1 MRKEQSLL
9 LLAEQ
14 QKLIHRD
21 ELPHKALTRE
31 RIASLLGASSL
42 RSNDIET
49 LSSRKSCYV
58 AETKKD
64 VCGLAGINVRH
75 LMLEVAV
82 DQKMHLNGCVVNPFR
97 QLLIHGSASSPR
109 LGNTKQSFT

>member
-1 MRKEQSLL
+1 M
-9 LLAEQ
+9 
-14 QKLIHRD
+14 D

-31 RIASLLGASSL
+31 NIASLLGASSL
-42 RSNDIET
+42 RSNDLET
-49 LSSRKSCYV
+49 LISRKCRSV
-58 AETKKD
+58 AETKTD
-64 VCGLAGINVRH
+64 VRGFDGMHVRH

-97 QLLIHGSASSPR
+97 QLLIHGSASSPH